1 VQTGLAS
8 ATQNIHNSSRS
19 VVTPTEI
26 VRDVLKYHI
35 YHCSVLPP
43 FIPQGST
50 DDLRSKTT
58 SALCLSSYVECI
70 LPNPFLDAIRDG
82 RERPRTNRPA
92 DSMFARGTPHQSSV
106 AMAHIGKNGGVAVS
120 VSAIYWAID
129 QCCFPQTLPPS
140 QAYTGLS
147 YN

>member
-82 RERPRTNRPA
+82 RERPRTNRLA
-92 DSMFARGTPHQSSV
+92 DSMFAPRHSAP
-106 AMAHIGKNGGVAVS
+106 IVS
-120 VSAIYWAID
+120 RDGPYWEEWRCGS
-129 QCCFPQTLPPS
+129 QCIRYLLGDRPVLLSPDPPAFPSL
-140 QAYTGLS
+140 YGFVL
-147 YN
+147 